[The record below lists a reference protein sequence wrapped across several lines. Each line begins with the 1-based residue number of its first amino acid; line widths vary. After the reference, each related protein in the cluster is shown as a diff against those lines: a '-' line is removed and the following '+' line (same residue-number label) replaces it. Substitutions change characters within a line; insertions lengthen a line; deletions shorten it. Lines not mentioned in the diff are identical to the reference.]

1 MRLSKYQVIHRISEL
16 IVQAPDPWLGL
27 QQATEL
33 LAECTGAD
41 VCGLLSYNPSTGRNS
56 LVAACGVLQAQVGK
70 LTLDSE
76 RGLVGLCAKTGRTFN
91 VDDRN
96 ACSGESMPPLPQ
108 GEHLHGMLAHP
119 LIVSGSNIG
128 CLILIRERKHLFSV
142 KTLETLDEICGSLG
156 MFILNATLYGIPL
169 GGQEGFSFQKTKENR
184 PRRIQRDKPI
194 KGRSVTTGVVSGE
207 VVKIASV
214 DELLSGSSLQ
224 PRANT
229 TPEAVKAEREMFFAA
244 LESARRRALR
254 TVRELQGSLSEADCK
269 IFEMHVMLLD
279 DPSLRTA
286 ILKHLDEGHNLAS
299 ALSSA
304 LHYFTLQYQKVA
316 DPVLRARLYDI
327 KDIFLNI
334 KTAADNMRTSGRAA
348 AGTPAP
354 AREPKSIIVVAK
366 ELLPSQLVSLPL
378 QKVRGILC
386 EDGGTADHVAIV
398 ARALQK
404 SMVVGIPGIADMVRP
419 GDSILLDANTGNCY
433 LRPSLHLMREFATA
447 LKITRERQM
456 LNWKDEHPASPSV
469 VLTKDGVPIH
479 FAGNLALLNEM
490 PAIHHFG
497 LESIGL
503 YRTEFMFMIRNNLP
517 TEEEQFLVLKRLLGL
532 SQGLPVTVRVLDAGG
547 DKCLPYLFEAPEDN
561 PSLGLRGLRFLFSR
575 PDIFLPHLR
584 AILRASAYGKLNIL
598 FPMVADVFDL
608 RQALESLQQ
617 ARNGLRREGLPFD
630 EKVRVGIMV
639 EIPSAA
645 RELEFMLPLIDF
657 VSIGTNDLTQ
667 FLFAVDRGNS
677 NVFRW
682 YRQCHPVILRIIR
695 DICTLVDATPGKSVS
710 ICGELAGSR
719 RALPLLLGAG
729 VRNFSMSPFRVP
741 RLRET
746 VPGYTISECERLLDE
761 VLATCD
767 TEVAIMQFLAKRGIV
782 S

>member
-16 IVQAPDPWLGL
+16 IVQAPDPWSGL

-41 VCGLLSYNPSTGRNS
+41 VCGLLSYNPTTGRNS
-56 LVAACGVLQAQVGK
+56 LVAACGILGEQVGK

-96 ACSGESMPPLPQ
+96 ACTGESMPPLPQ
-108 GEHLHGMLAHP
+108 GQYLHGMLAHP

-128 CLILIRERKHLFSV
+128 CLILIRKRKHRFPAKV
-142 KTLETLDEICGSLG
+142 LEMLDEISGSLG
-156 MFILNATLYGIPL
+156 MFILNATLYGVPL
-169 GGQEGFSFQKTKENR
+169 GGQEGFSFQRTNRNRTK
-184 PRRIQRDKPI
+184 RIQRDKPI

-214 DELLSGSSLQ
+214 DELLSGSSMQ
-224 PRANT
+224 PRTNKTA
-229 TPEAVKAEREMFFAA
+229 EAIKAERETFFTA

-334 KTAADNMRTSGRAA
+334 KTAADNMRTSGRTSP
-348 AGTPAP
+348 GMP
-354 AREPKSIIVVAK
+354 ARKPKSIIVVAK

-404 SMVVGIPGIADMVRP
+404 SMVVGIPGISDMVRP
-419 GDSILLDANTGNCY
+419 GDSILLDANSGNCY

-456 LNWKDEHPASPSV
+456 LNWKDERPARPSV
-469 VLTKDGVPIH
+469 VLTKDNVPIH
-479 FAGNLALLNEM
+479 FTGNLALLNEM

-497 LESIGL
+497 LEAIGL
-503 YRTEFMFMIRNNLP
+503 YRTEFMFMIRNSLP
-517 TEEEQFLVLKRLLGL
+517 TEEEQFQVLKRLLGL

-547 DKCLPYLFEAPEDN
+547 DKSLPYLFEAPEDN

-584 AILRASAYGKLNIL
+584 AILRASAYGKLSIL
-598 FPMVADVFDL
+598 FPMV
-608 RQALESLQQ
+608 
-617 ARNGLRREGLPFD
+617 
-630 EKVRVGIMV
+630 
-639 EIPSAA
+639 
-645 RELEFMLPLIDF
+645 
-657 VSIGTNDLTQ
+657 
-667 FLFAVDRGNS
+667 
-677 NVFRW
+677 
-682 YRQCHPVILRIIR
+682 
-695 DICTLVDATPGKSVS
+695 
-710 ICGELAGSR
+710 
-719 RALPLLLGAG
+719 
-729 VRNFSMSPFRVP
+729 
-741 RLRET
+741 
-746 VPGYTISECERLLDE
+746 
-761 VLATCD
+761 
-767 TEVAIMQFLAKRGIV
+767 
-782 S
+782 